1 MCMADKSGG
10 LASLLDDFKNNTG
23 ILASAIVSRKDG
35 LVMASSLQQGVDED
49 TVAANAARIL
59 FLGEETS
66 KDLDIGGLT
75 QILLKY
81 DGGQV
86 ALAGAGKYAAVM
98 AIVEQGLGLESGA
111 VLFSIQSLAKK
122 VEALL
127 EG

>member
-1 MCMADKSGG
+1 MSDKSGG
-10 LASLLDDFKNNTG
+10 LASLLQEFKESTG
-23 ILASAIVSRKDG
+23 IQASAIVSRKDG
-35 LVMASSLQQGVDED
+35 LVMASSLAKGIDED

-66 KDLDIGGLT
+66 NDLSIGGLT

-81 DGGQV
+81 NGGQV

-98 AIVEQGLGLESGA
+98 AIVEKDLGIESGA
-111 VLFSIQSLAKK
+111 VLFAIQSLASK
-122 VEALL
+122 VEKLL

>member
-1 MCMADKSGG
+1 MADKSGG
-10 LASLLDDFKNNTG
+10 LASLLQEFKESTG
-23 ILASAIVSRKDG
+23 IQASAIVSRKDG
-35 LVMASSLQQGVDED
+35 LVMASSLAKGIDED

-66 KDLDIGGLT
+66 NDLSIGGLT

-81 DGGQV
+81 NGGQV

-98 AIVEQGLGLESGA
+98 AIVEKDLEIESGA
-111 VLFSIQSLAKK
+111 VLFAIQSLASK
-122 VEALL
+122 VEKLL

>member
-1 MCMADKSGG
+1 MSSDKSGG
-10 LASLLDDFKNNTG
+10 LASLLEEFKDTTG
-23 ILASAIVSRKDG
+23 IQASAIVSRKDG
-35 LVMASSLQQGVDED
+35 LVMASSLAKGIDED

-66 KDLDIGGLT
+66 KDLSIGGLT

-81 DGGQV
+81 NGGQV

-98 AIVEQGLGLESGA
+98 AIVEKDLGIESGA

-122 VEALL
+122 VEKIL